1 MKLEDIRKMA
11 EKYSVLDYTELD
23 IESLKLPQLHN
34 KYINIYHDEKLLLSK
49 FTSDLKKGIRI
60 KWEYY
65 TGKLDEDTLKELGLE
80 PFSLKILK
88 TDIDKY
94 LESDDE
100 IITLS
105 HRVDYQKEKIDYLE
119 STIKELNTRHWKI
132 RNAIE
137 WKKFVNG
144 V

>member
-1 MKLEDIRKMA
+1 MKLEEIRKMA
-11 EKYSVLDYTELD
+11 KEDCSIDYTALD
-23 IESLKLPQLHN
+23 LESLKLPQLHN
-34 KYINIYHDEKLLLSK
+34 KYLNIYHDEKLLLSK
-49 FTSDLKKGIRI
+49 LTSELKKSIRI

-65 TGKLDEDTLKELGLE
+65 TGKLDEDTLNELGLE
-80 PFSLKILK
+80 AFPLIILK

-100 IITLS
+100 IITIS
-105 HRVDYQKEKIDYLE
+105 HKVDYQKEKIEYLE
-119 STIKELNTRHWKI
+119 SIIKELNTRHWKI

-137 WKKFVNG
+137 WRKFVSG

>member
-1 MKLEDIRKMA
+1 M
-11 EKYSVLDYTELD
+11 
-23 IESLKLPQLHN
+23 
-34 KYINIYHDEKLLLSK
+34 
-49 FTSDLKKGIRI
+49 
-60 KWEYY
+60 
-65 TGKLDEDTLKELGLE
+65 DEDTLKELGLE

-100 IITLS
+100 LITLS

-119 STIKELNTRHWKI
+119 SIIKELNTRHWKI